1 MWFQVCSSRAARLLR
16 AAVVEH
22 VAEGDE
28 KLLGLKALELPAEDA
43 AAEHG
48 PRPEVVLQA
57 ESGVEPR
64 SRRLRQGIADI
75 TDCVKITDP

>member
-1 MWFQVCSSRAARLLR
+1 MVKHVSERDEELIRL
-16 AAVVEH
+16 ES
-22 VAEGDE
+22 
-28 KLLGLKALELPAEDA
+28 LELPAEDA

-64 SRRLRQGIADI
+64 SPRLRQGIADI